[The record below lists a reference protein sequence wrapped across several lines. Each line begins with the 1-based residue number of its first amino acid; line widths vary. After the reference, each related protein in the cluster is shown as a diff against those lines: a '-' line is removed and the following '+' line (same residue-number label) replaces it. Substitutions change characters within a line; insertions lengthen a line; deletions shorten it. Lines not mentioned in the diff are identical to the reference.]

1 MIRFRGFT
9 GALHSETWD
18 RNKIFMADIFINLVK
33 KVTKQKGRKTC
44 TEHLG
49 GLQNEITYQ

>member
-18 RNKIFMADIFINLVK
+18 RNKIFMAIFINLVK